1 MLTSDDARP
10 HAGQAVSVSLA
21 PAGCTVDDEWAGELI
36 VRTGEGDTRTGSRL
50 EAGES
55 TVPVDLPPHVTGAAM
70 LMLMPDDDCEP
81 VAATADCHFPYV
93 EIRIRP

>member
-1 MLTSDDARP
+1 MLTSDDVHP
-10 HAGQAVSVSLA
+10 LAGQAVFVALT
-21 PAGCTVDDEWAGELI
+21 PAGCAVGDEWAGELI
-36 VRTGEGDTRTGSRL
+36 VRTDEGDTRTGARL
-50 EAGES
+50 EVGET
-55 TVPVDLPPHVTGAAM
+55 TVSVDLPPHVTGAAM